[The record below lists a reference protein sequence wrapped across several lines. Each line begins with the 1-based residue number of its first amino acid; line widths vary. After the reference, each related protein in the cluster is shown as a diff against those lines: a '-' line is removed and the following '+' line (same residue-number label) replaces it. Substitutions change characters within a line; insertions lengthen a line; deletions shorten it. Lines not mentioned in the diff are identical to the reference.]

1 MRKIITIMQRE
12 YLTRVKS
19 KAFIIGTFLFPILIG
34 ALMVVPILA
43 STSVEKEKVVVF
55 VEDPQNLM
63 FDGLVAN
70 SDENVTFQRTV
81 APFEDYKNGNLLSEG
96 QLALQITPNM
106 LQENDIRA
114 QLFSKK
120 KVILQVKNEVEGT
133 MRKVIRDAKL
143 RQAGISEEALE
154 ATKFSLRVSTLKVD
168 ELGKQ
173 ESSSTEAAAAAGYVM
188 AFLIYIMLIIYGMF
202 VMRGVIEEKTNRIVE
217 VVISTVKPFQL
228 MMGKL
233 LGICAVGITQIVM
246 WGILVTVIMVVVSG
260 LVLSNLDIDPAMM
273 QKGMAQMQNSG
284 VQMPE
289 QAEIL
294 QGVMNAVSA
303 KNILLFLFYFLGG
316 YLLYG
321 ALFAAVGSAVDQ
333 ESDAQQ
339 FTFPVM
345 LPLILPM
352 TMIGNVLQNPNGTLS
367 VVMSHIP
374 FTSPIIMMM
383 RQASVEVPWYEI
395 LISMALLVLGI
406 IACVWLAG
414 RIYRVGILMYG
425 KKVSFAEIGRWIF
438 KY

>member
-19 KAFIIGTFLFPILIG
+19 RAFIIGTFIFPIMMG
-34 ALMVVPILA
+34 ALLIIPILA
-43 STSVEKEKVVVF
+43 ASSVEREKATVF
-55 VEDPQNLM
+55 VDDPGNLI

-70 SDENVTFQRTV
+70 SDSFVTYRRTI
-81 APFEDYKNGNLLSEG
+81 APFEDYKSGNLLVEG
-96 QLALQITPNM
+96 ELAMQVKAGILDEKEIRTQI
-106 LQENDIRA
+106 
-114 QLFSKK
+114 FSKK
-120 KVILQVKNEVEGT
+120 KVILQVKDEIEGA
-133 MRKVIRDAKL
+133 MKKVIREAKL
-143 RQAGISEEALE
+143 KNAGITEEAL
-154 ATKFSLRVSTLKVD
+154 ASTKFSLWVSTLKID
-168 ELGKQ
+168 ESGKQ
-173 ESSSTEAAAAAGYVM
+173 ESSSTEAAAGAGYVM

-233 LGICAVGITQIVM
+233 LGICAVGITQIILWTILGSIVM
-246 WGILVTVIMVVVSG
+246 IVVSS
-260 LVLSNLDIDPAMM
+260 LVIGSMDIDPSML
-273 QKGMAQMQNSG
+273 QNGMGQFQNSG
-284 VQMPE
+284 VQLPQE
-289 QAEIL
+289 AEIL
-294 QGVMNAVSA
+294 QGVMSA
-303 KNILLFLFYFLGG
+303 LSLKNILLFMFYFLGG

-345 LPLILPM
+345 LPLIIPM
-352 TMIGNVLQNPNGTLS
+352 IMIGNVLQNPNGTLS

-383 RQASVEVPWYEI
+383 RQSSVEVPWWEI

-406 IACVWLAG
+406 IFCVWLAG

-425 KKVSFAEIGRWIF
+425 KKVSFAEIGKWIF
-438 KY
+438 RY